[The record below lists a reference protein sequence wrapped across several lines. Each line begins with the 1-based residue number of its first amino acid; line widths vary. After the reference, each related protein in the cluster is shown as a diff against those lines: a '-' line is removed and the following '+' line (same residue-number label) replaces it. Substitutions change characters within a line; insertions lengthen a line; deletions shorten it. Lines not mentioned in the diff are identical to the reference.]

1 MNEDMHTN
9 ANFCWAKKCH
19 KLHRNRTDFC
29 LNGQAGWAQPWKSEL
44 SRRTDQ
50 HLKQVVW
57 PSGLRRWF
65 ESHHCHFSI
74 KTCEAHFLQ
83 GPQRRVAVSLLTASV
98 SKME

>member
-57 PSGLRRWF
+57 PSGLRRW
-65 ESHHCHFSI
+65 I
-74 KTCEAHFLQ
+74 KAGEHSAI
-83 GPQRRVAVSLLTASV
+83 
-98 SKME
+98 